1 MQSLHHRRPLN
12 QSSIICPWWSHVEE
26 FTTGKFKQETVYE
39 KWSWAKTF
47 KETIYFGPGRQK
59 NVLQKICGKL
69 SVIRTQTEK
78 TLNGKMMLLKIEH
91 WKKIQYITNQN
102 FCWGKCYLNQI
113 PDFHTPLMYR
123 IIHCLYSTPISWFMK
138 QLWFQWAY
146 SVYQF
151 WETKQQ
157 QQKRAEKKISHSF
170 ALEKILSVDVKH

>member
-1 MQSLHHRRPLN
+1 MLRSLQQESLN
-12 QSSIICPWWSHVEE
+12 RKLSMKNDPEQKHSKRLFILVQE
-26 FTTGKFKQETVYE
+26 GKKMCY
-39 KWSWAKTF
+39 KKSAA
-47 KETIYFGPGRQK
+47 
-59 NVLQKICGKL
+59 NS

-91 WKKIQYITNQN
+91 WKKFQYITNQN

-123 IIHCLYSTPISWFMK
+123 IIHRLYSTPISWFMK

-157 QQKRAEKKISHSF
+157 QQQRAEKKISHSF
-170 ALEKILSVDVKH
+170 ALGKILSVDEKH